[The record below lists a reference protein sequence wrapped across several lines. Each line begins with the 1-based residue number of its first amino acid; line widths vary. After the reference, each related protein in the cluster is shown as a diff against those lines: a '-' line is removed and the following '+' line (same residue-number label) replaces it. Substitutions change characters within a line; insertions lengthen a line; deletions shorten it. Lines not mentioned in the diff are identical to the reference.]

1 MFDIGAPELLV
12 LAVLAVIVF
21 GPDKLPVLA
30 RKAAKALRYVRQMA
44 GSAQNQ
50 LRGELGP
57 DFDDLDFRDLNPKAF
72 VQKHLLSDVD
82 PLVNDVKDEL
92 AGISSLGKTTVADA
106 TAAIDEAKSGV
117 RTKVSTGHNLT
128 GQTLTATVVPAAASP
143 RISTPYD
150 PDAT

>member
-1 MFDIGAPELLV
+1 MFDIGAPEILV
-12 LAVLAVIVF
+12 LAVLAVIFF
-21 GPDKLPVLA
+21 GPDKLPQLA

-72 VQKHLLSDVD
+72 VQKHLLADVD

-92 AGISSLGKTTVADA
+92 AGISSLGKGTVADA
-106 TAAIDEAKSGV
+106 TAAIDDAKSGV
-117 RTKVSTGHNLT
+117 RKQISTGRN
-128 GQTLTATVVPAAASP
+128 LTATVVPAVAGP